1 MCTSSSVLID
11 KEDMTLGKS
20 CLQLN
25 KHSPLHLYSS
35 RLQCTEL
42 YICNIINYLSIKEI
56 RKSKETKVKKKK
68 MLAVYH
74 QCISCSLINTGFTNH
89 CQRRSFISTGMK
101 HNSTVI
107 FLISCMVF
115 LPCVTFPSLI
125 SFVSFHVFYYSG
137 FNMLTPQSL
146 IGPHSNHFL

>member
-25 KHSPLHLYSS
+25 KHSLLHLYSS

-42 YICNIINYLSIKEI
+42 YICNIINYLSIKEN

-68 MLAVYH
+68 AS
-74 QCISCSLINTGFTNH
+74 CIPPMCLVFSYKYWIHEPLP
-89 CQRRSFISTGMK
+89 K
-101 HNSTVI
+101 KVI
-107 FLISCMVF
+107 
-115 LPCVTFPSLI
+115 
-125 SFVSFHVFYYSG
+125 H
-137 FNMLTPQSL
+137 FNWNETQ
-146 IGPHSNHFL
+146 